1 MQNYFIISYGDFL
14 KSKKLFSYDRYQKH
28 TLPLFAIPEVANE
41 FLEEMMQVMPQAD
54 LRLNICEGYVKLLS
68 ILDTLIEYSDVS
80 DVIVDPLVKNSSDPA
95 LFRITE
101 NVYNIKSFRDSL
113 LEL

>member
-1 MQNYFIISYGDFL
+1 MQNYFIISYGDFS

-28 TLPLFAIPEVANE
+28 TLPIFKNPEVASE
-41 FLEEMMQVMPQAD
+41 FLEELKLVVPNSD
-54 LRLNICEGYVKLLS
+54 LRLNLCEGYVKLLA

-80 DVIVDPLVKNSSDPA
+80 DVILDPLLQNSSDPA
-95 LFRITE
+95 AFRIFE
-101 NVYNIKSFRDSL
+101 NIYSIKSFRDSL